1 MTAMRKYQSFSDRVA
16 KGHSTQG
23 GPLRGSLEFA
33 LDRSGRANSVD
44 RIGRVAVL
52 CCAAAEQPMTEK
64 RKLAAILCSDVV
76 GFSRLAGADEDRIL
90 ARLRALRSDLIDPTI
105 AVHNG
110 RVVKRT
116 GDGSIVEFRSVVD
129 AVRCAIEVQN
139 AMVERN
145 AGVPKDRQIVF
156 RIGVHVGDIV
166 EESDGDLMGDGVN
179 IAARLEGVAKP
190 GGICL
195 SEDAWRQL
203 QGKVDAGFVNAGE
216 QLLKNIALPV
226 RVFLWMPP
234 ITGSSSGPAVRNS
247 SSRSVRA
254 VGKGPGAWTTAWSLN
269 SARFVLLLL
278 FALAAYVA
286 FLLSSGLEP
295 LRRFLPRDER
305 SIAVLPFANISGE
318 KGQDYFAD
326 GLNGDLITRLSQISG
341 LSVVARSSMYA
352 YRDRSVTPQEVGQ
365 KLGVRYVLEG
375 SVQKSGDRLRIN
387 ANLIEASDARQ
398 LWAEQFD
405 EDVSNIFEVQD
416 KVLNRIISA
425 LTLKLTDVEQKKIA
439 RAPTNNLEAYDYY
452 LRAENE
458 GYMNDDIRAQ
468 ARAMTFFA
476 KAIELDPKFANA
488 QAGYA
493 LMAVQVLRYNLE
505 FEMFPTVARKRAY
518 DAAGRALDID
528 PSNSRAYVA
537 LAVLQLGDARHSDA
551 VSSARRAVNLGPND
565 PVALA
570 YLGMILAYA
579 GEHTE
584 AVAVI
589 EQALRLSPSPP
600 PLIRQLAGI
609 VFYNARQYERAIDE
623 MKAIKDIWPAG
634 HENLAAAYAH
644 SGKFDLARSEMN
656 AIPDYVF
663 PKPSLAFAGAWY
675 KPYYKRAE
683 DLSHHLEGLSGAGLP
698 QWPLGYEGHPQ
709 DRISG
714 QELRTLTLSRTW
726 QGHVAVRNGENI
738 AFFLQTDEQGRV
750 FYRSSQTFLSGTVGF
765 ENDQLCLQF
774 EGQLSNLRLCGPVY
788 RSKNTGATAGSDYV
802 YVFPLG
808 LRYFSVKD

>member
-1 MTAMRKYQSFSDRVA
+1 
-16 KGHSTQG
+16 
-23 GPLRGSLEFA
+23 
-33 LDRSGRANSVD
+33 
-44 RIGRVAVL
+44 
-52 CCAAAEQPMTEK
+52 MTEK

-139 AMVERN
+139 VMVERN
-145 AGVPKDRQIVF
+145 AGVPEDRQIVF

-247 SSRSVRA
+247 SSHSVRA

-269 SARFVLLLL
+269 SARIALLIL
-278 FALAAYVA
+278 FALAAYAA

-295 LRRFLPRDER
+295 LRPFLLRDER

-326 GLNGDLITRLSQISG
+326 GLNGDVITRLSQISG

-387 ANLIEASDARQ
+387 ANLIEASNARQ

-405 EDVSNIFEVQD
+405 EDISNIFEVQD
-416 KVLNRIISA
+416 KVINRIISA
-425 LTLKLTDVEQKKIA
+425 LTVQLTDVEQKKIV
-439 RAPTNNLEAYDYY
+439 RAPTNNLEAYDNY

-458 GYMNDDIRAQ
+458 GYMNNDVRAQ
-468 ARAMTFFA
+468 ARAMSFFG
-476 KAIELDPKFANA
+476 KAIELDPSFANA

-505 FEMFPTVARKRAY
+505 FEMSPAVARKRAY

-537 LAVLQLGDARHSDA
+537 LALLQLNDARHSDA
-551 VSSARRAVNLGPND
+551 ISSARRAVSLGPND
-565 PVALA
+565 PEALA
-570 YLGMILAYA
+570 YLGMILTYA

-584 AVAVI
+584 AVTVT
-589 EQALRLSPSPP
+589 EQALRLTPSPA

-609 VFYNARQYERAIDE
+609 VFYNARQYDRAIDE
-623 MKAIKDIWPAG
+623 LKAIKDIWNTG
-634 HENLAAAYAH
+634 HEHLAAAYAH
-644 SGKFDLARSEMN
+644 LGKFDLARSEIN

-663 PKPSLAFAGAWY
+663 PKPS
-675 KPYYKRAE
+675 
-683 DLSHHLEGLSGAGLP
+683 
-698 QWPLGYEGHPQ
+698 
-709 DRISG
+709 
-714 QELRTLTLSRTW
+714 T
-726 QGHVAVRNGENI
+726 
-738 AFFLQTDEQGRV
+738 
-750 FYRSSQTFLSGTVGF
+750 
-765 ENDQLCLQF
+765 
-774 EGQLSNLRLCGPVY
+774 
-788 RSKNTGATAGSDYV
+788 
-802 YVFPLG
+802 
-808 LRYFSVKD
+808 